1 MSGHLAKRVDPS
13 ALDELFRRYDMAL
26 KAMFD
31 AMKALG
37 GFETVRDRVNTGY
50 YWQGVILAGRPLID
64 AVMTMKEIPAGK
76 TKAVELLARLF
87 TTSRRAPE
95 SLFKWLKLHGER
107 LVFLNQAP
115 DWKDKVE
122 GGEDTLQ
129 MFKVGPFT
137 VHNTIGIDEKKLKT
151 VKATFEKAIRDIHSL
166 KVPGIDKVLYG
177 DVYIV
182 AKIMQART
190 LAFYRPQSDEV
201 FIRPFLKVGDGE
213 VHNLIHELG
222 HRYLRKFASRE
233 MIAQWERHWSDLRYK
248 TTTVE
253 MPKVGDVLP
262 VPLRGAKTPPIITGI
277 EPGARLLLDTGG
289 FVDWMAL
296 RKMLKT
302 NATAGHYPTPYSAT
316 SADEHFCEALALK
329 AEGRLAGEH
338 MNIFEQIVERGE
350 PAMKTAASTYVQIS
364 REELESWLG
373 TLQLHSK
380 WHLQQGKAGVYMLP
394 LSDSVAVKL
403 GSTIGTQDDAMG
415 RGEASMQLALV
426 SSLVK
431 DNRGNPMVLNKKA
444 QGQSHFART
453 LNWKTNWKT
462 GIERMKDAYMKSK
475 GFYDALAMIDD
486 RNEYK
491 ITLLARIEA
500 ISGWQ
505 GNHMLSDFHTRVEAG
520 GILTIA
526 QAEVIGKAEHKAP
539 AAPTPAASDSDLL
552 IRMRELYKAAKAKND
567 SWLLTFL
574 TSVGQQVK
582 SGREPTEKQM
592 AVLTKNFA
600 SYRI

>member
-1 MSGHLAKRVDPS
+1 
-13 ALDELFRRYDMAL
+13 
-26 KAMFD
+26 
-31 AMKALG
+31 
-37 GFETVRDRVNTGY
+37 
-50 YWQGVILAGRPLID
+50 
-64 AVMTMKEIPAGK
+64 
-76 TKAVELLARLF
+76 
-87 TTSRRAPE
+87 
-95 SLFKWLKLHGER
+95 
-107 LVFLNQAP
+107 
-115 DWKDKVE
+115 
-122 GGEDTLQ
+122 
-129 MFKVGPFT
+129 
-137 VHNTIGIDEKKLKT
+137 
-151 VKATFEKAIRDIHSL
+151 
-166 KVPGIDKVLYG
+166 
-177 DVYIV
+177 
-182 AKIMQART
+182 
-190 LAFYRPQSDEV
+190 
-201 FIRPFLKVGDGE
+201 
-213 VHNLIHELG
+213 
-222 HRYLRKFASRE
+222 
-233 MIAQWERHWSDLRYK
+233 
-248 TTTVE
+248 
-253 MPKVGDVLP
+253 
-262 VPLRGAKTPPIITGI
+262 
-277 EPGARLLLDTGG
+277 
-289 FVDWMAL
+289 
-296 RKMLKT
+296 
-302 NATAGHYPTPYSAT
+302 
-316 SADEHFCEALALK
+316 
-329 AEGRLAGEH
+329 
-338 MNIFEQIVERGE
+338 
-350 PAMKTAASTYVQIS
+350 
-364 REELESWLG
+364 
-373 TLQLHSK
+373 
-380 WHLQQGKAGVYMLP
+380 
-394 LSDSVAVKL
+394 
-403 GSTIGTQDDAMG
+403 
-415 RGEASMQLALV
+415 MQLALV